1 MKKPIKRNI
10 KKDLE
15 QSLAGSLHRLVQA
28 YTNIKK
34 TTKDKYMGSG
44 ILITIKNINQSN
56 DEICEEFMIKD
67 GLSDATIKAIQDDI
81 IYSFKNDV
89 WLKNANNLVKKET
102 PKEER

>member
-15 QSLAGSLHRLVQA
+15 HSLASSLHRLVQA
-28 YTNIKK
+28 YTDIRK
-34 TTKDKYMGSG
+34 TTKDRYMGSG

-56 DEICEEFMIKD
+56 DTICEEFMIKD
-67 GLSDATIKAIQDDI
+67 GLSDDTIKAIQNDI

-89 WLKNANNLVKKET
+89 WLSQANALIKKET
-102 PKEER
+102 ESV

>member
-1 MKKPIKRNI
+1 MKKIIKRNI

-15 QSLAGSLHRLVQA
+15 NSLASSLHKLIQA
-28 YTNIKK
+28 YTNIKRA
-34 TTKDKYMGSG
+34 TKNRYMGSG

-56 DEICEEFMIKD
+56 DTICEEFMIKD

-89 WLKNANNLVKKET
+89 WLSQANALIKKET
-102 PKEER
+102 ESV